1 MIVWQNQE
9 YHGTFIAYL
18 TQKRDILDY
27 EFEDYEFEWS
37 EKTPNFGEF
46 ESYMYEKLGED
57 LLEEAFEQYGLTTSL

>member
-9 YHGTFIAYL
+9 YHGTFIVYL
-18 TQKRDILDY
+18 TQKRDIL
-27 EFEDYEFEWS
+27 DYEFEWS

-57 LLEEAFEQYGLTTSL
+57 LLEEAFDQYGL